1 MFWPNTNLL
10 LAASALLVAFSKLQ
24 RRRTL
29 SECGQ
34 QGHRASGVH
43 ARTHNAH
50 GWRGKQPRPRKAK
63 WAGLPRQGQAPTGSG
78 LGPTKRQTGSL
89 GSSCLAPTAQSLCD
103 TADAHSPTPIGGH
116 HREAE
121 CKGHLPT
128 PRRHAPETCCSSL
141 GPSPGP
147 TPRR

>member
-24 RRRTL
+24 RRCTL
-29 SECGQ
+29 SECGA
-34 QGHRASGVH
+34 QGQRCACPHTVHTVGAESSRGPARPSGLVCLTRDRPPQ
-43 ARTHNAH
+43 AL
-50 GWRGKQPRPRKAK
+50 GWAPPGGKQGPS
-63 WAGLPRQGQAPTGSG
+63 APVAWHQLLSHCVT
-78 LGPTKRQTGSL
+78 P
-89 GSSCLAPTAQSLCD
+89 
-103 TADAHSPTPIGGH
+103 DAHRPHPPGGEHH

-121 CKGHLPT
+121 CKGQPPT
-128 PRRHAPETCCSSL
+128 PRKHAPKTCCSSL